1 MYKEMVQRKKFP
13 AIVLLFVTLIAFIC
27 ISDLLPKVSIGST
40 NIKTFI
46 TMFFNTIMIGLCYVE
61 FTKCKIKYKYS
72 IVVDQF
78 IIHRIKGGEV
88 TILEDI
94 KLKDIE
100 FIGKYSDYS
109 SDNHI
114 SSSKKYICSSF
125 TGSKF
130 CCVYKLGNKF
140 KKFYFEPS
148 VPLINK
154 INLLK
159 SKPLFQ
165 Q

>member
-1 MYKEMVQRKKFP
+1 
-13 AIVLLFVTLIAFIC
+13 
-27 ISDLLPKVSIGST
+27 
-40 NIKTFI
+40 
-46 TMFFNTIMIGLCYVE
+46 MFFNTIMIGLCYME
-61 FTKCKIKYKYS
+61 FSKCKIKYKYS

-165 Q
+165 